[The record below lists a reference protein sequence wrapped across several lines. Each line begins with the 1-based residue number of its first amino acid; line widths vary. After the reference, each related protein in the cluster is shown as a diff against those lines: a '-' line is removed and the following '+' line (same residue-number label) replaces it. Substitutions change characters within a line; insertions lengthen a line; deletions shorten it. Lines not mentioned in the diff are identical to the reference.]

1 MGTATDR
8 KIVVIEVEGPRMSVV
23 QMMPDGS
30 SKRNNKELSSEREAQ
45 SACEKMA
52 QQLISRGFVEQVAR
66 NSRPARS
73 AQPGEPASKP
83 AAPARRPSAPP
94 EEPDEMDGSYVFADL
109 EEEPVAAAAPVLTR
123 LSASPGAQASAAP
136 VVKKKKKGKK
146 KKKAASGD
154 GLDKRVLAGVAAF
167 GLMIVGGLGYVVY
180 DGFFKP
186 PTIVGVWRGSMTE
199 HETGKMIFHTSYDL
213 ILDDKHRAEM
223 TIEKNTSTGTYSLKG
238 NQLKLTFKDE
248 DGETSERQYKVKL
261 ARSTLDLMDPE
272 SGNLLVQ
279 LIRFRETPVVGGK
292 AEAPPAPTDLAGGD
306 TDKIDK
312 AAEDRLAV
320 VEFSPK
326 DNAFKLRHPQGWESD
341 SGARPDNTYSWA
353 EFTHDSAK
361 IRITADIQGSL
372 MSGSDSAQPLPEG
385 SEFAPVQ
392 RAPRALPESGRR
404 RIRRF
409 QGEQARPLQGS
420 ADGRRPDLN
429 LHRRRRRPLRLETA
443 GLSRDAAD
451 PGSPRDDTLPLPR
464 KGICHPQADVSC
476 RLPQRFAVSSGNSQ
490 SRVRFSSTS
499 LLHQALKLG

>member
-1 MGTATDR
+1 MRRFTMGSATGR
-8 KIVVIEVEGPRMSVV
+8 TIVVIEVDGPRMNVL
-23 QMMPDGS
+23 QMLPDGS
-30 SKRNNKELSSEREAQ
+30 SKRNNKELSSERAAQ
-45 SACEKMA
+45 AACENMA
-52 QQLISRGFVEQVAR
+52 QQLISKGFVEQVAR
-66 NSRPARS
+66 SSRPASS
-73 AQPGEPASKP
+73 AQVGVPASKP
-83 AAPARRPSAPP
+83 AAPARKPAAPP
-94 EEPDEMDGSYVFADL
+94 AEPDEPDGSNVFADL
-109 EEEPVAAAAPVLTR
+109 EDGPVAAAAPVLTR
-123 LSASPGAQASAAP
+123 LSAPPGAQASAAP
-136 VVKKKKKGKK
+136 AVKKKKKKK

-223 TIEKNTSTGTYSLKG
+223 TIEKNTSTGSYSLKG

-248 DGETSERQYKVKL
+248 DGETSETQYKVLL
-261 ARSTLDLMDPE
+261 ARSTLDLMDAE
-272 SGNLLVQ
+272 TGKLIVQ

-312 AAEDRLAV
+312 AADERLAV

-326 DNAFKLRHPQGWESD
+326 DNAFRLRHPQGWQSD
-341 SGARPDNTYSWA
+341 TGARPDNTYSWA

-392 RAPRALPESGRR
+392 RAHELYQKVAAEEFSDFKESKPALFKGAPMGEGRISTFTAAGEGLFGSKRRGYHVTLLTRDRRVTILCHCPEKEFATLKPTFLAVCRSV
-404 RIRRF
+404 
-409 QGEQARPLQGS
+409 
-420 ADGRRPDLN
+420 
-429 LHRRRRRPLRLETA
+429 
-443 GLSRDAAD
+443 SR
-451 PGSPRDDTLPLPR
+451 
-464 KGICHPQADVSC
+464 
-476 RLPQRFAVSSGNSQ
+476 
-490 SRVRFSSTS
+490 
-499 LLHQALKLG
+499 